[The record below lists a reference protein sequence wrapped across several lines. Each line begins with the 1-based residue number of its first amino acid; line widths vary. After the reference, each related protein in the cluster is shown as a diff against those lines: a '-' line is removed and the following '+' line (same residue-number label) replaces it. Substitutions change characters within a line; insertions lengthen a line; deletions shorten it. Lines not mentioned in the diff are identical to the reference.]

1 MGKFLCDHDLH
12 CHTILSACCHDERQ
26 TPANMLAVA
35 EAHGYST
42 LCLTDHCGITPCPA
56 PANGISPRISRM

>member
-42 LCLTDHCGITPCPA
+42 LCLTDHL
-56 PANGISPRISRM
+56 